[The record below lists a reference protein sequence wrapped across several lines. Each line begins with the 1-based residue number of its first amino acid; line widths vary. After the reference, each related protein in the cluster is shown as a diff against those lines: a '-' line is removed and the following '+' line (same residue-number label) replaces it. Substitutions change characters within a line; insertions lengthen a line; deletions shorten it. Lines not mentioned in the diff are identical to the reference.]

1 MTKKARK
8 GNLFIISGP
17 SGAGKGT
24 LVKELL
30 SRVPDVWFSVSATTR
45 EMRPGEVDGKN
56 YFFLSRDQFQ
66 DLIDNDG
73 LLEYSQHFSNY
84 YGTPLAPVL
93 EHIKEGKQVILEIDV
108 KGALQVKEKAPYAK
122 LIFIE
127 PPSLEELK
135 RRLIGR
141 GTETP
146 EKIEERISRVNE
158 ELSLRTRYNHCIVN
172 DDLDI
177 ACNEL
182 TEFIDKYA
190 HQNEEF

>member
-1 MTKKARK
+1 MTEKVRK

-45 EMRPGEVDGKN
+45 EMRPGELEGVN
-56 YFFLSRDQFQ
+56 YYFLTHDQFQ
-66 DLIDNDG
+66 NLIDNDG
-73 LLEYSQHFSNY
+73 LLEYSEHFSNF

-93 EHIKEGKQVILEIDV
+93 EHMKRGKQVILEIDV

-146 EKIEERISRVNE
+146 KQIEERISRVNE
-158 ELSLRTRYNHCIVN
+158 ELGLKTRYNHSIVN

-182 TEFIDKYA
+182 VEFIDLYA

>member
-93 EHIKEGKQVILEIDV
+93 EHIKEGKQVVLEIDV

-146 EKIEERISRVNE
+146 EQIEERISRVNE

>member
-146 EKIEERISRVNE
+146 EQIEERINRVNE